1 MNECR
6 STDIQLPL
14 NKLSM
19 EFGEAEQTMTFFLLP
34 ITDCP
39 GNLARTSTA
48 VEMSLIVITF

>member
-19 EFGEAEQTMTFFLLP
+19 EFGEAEQT
-34 ITDCP
+34 DCP